1 MYTFKYKEV
10 AEALHDALI
19 FDPFIITIAQQVP
32 GSASDKQ
39 LALTSY
45 MDYSIIE
52 AETYGRLFIPDDRY
66 GASIWAIPTG
76 TLLESEKSTG
86 KQAFIKYYLGHDALA
101 VWLTI
106 TNFMH
111 NQLHGVITDDTWY
124 LSLVGV
130 NPALQGQ
137 GLGAGLIT
145 PVLKETDGL
154 AVATY
159 LETFNPKNIS
169 FYKRLGYEIALEVA
183 EPVTGAT
190 YWVLVREPIINTT
203 GNNQL

>member
-1 MYTFKYKEV
+1 
-10 AEALHDALI
+10 
-19 FDPFIITIAQQVP
+19 
-32 GSASDKQ
+32 
-39 LALTSY
+39 
-45 MDYSIIE
+45 
-52 AETYGRLFIPDDRY
+52 
-66 GASIWAIPTG
+66 
-76 TLLESEKSTG
+76 
-86 KQAFIKYYLGHDALA
+86 
-101 VWLTI
+101 
-106 TNFMH
+106 MH